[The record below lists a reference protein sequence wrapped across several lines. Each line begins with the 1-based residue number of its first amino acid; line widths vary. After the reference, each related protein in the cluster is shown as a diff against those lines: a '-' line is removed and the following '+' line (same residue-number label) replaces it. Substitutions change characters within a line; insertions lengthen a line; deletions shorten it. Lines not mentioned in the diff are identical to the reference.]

1 MKLSVV
7 TTMYSS
13 APYLCE
19 FYKRSV
25 ETAKKITKD
34 YEIIFVND
42 GSPDGSL
49 MIAVD
54 LIKKDKRV
62 KVIDLS
68 RNFGHHKAIMTGLS
82 HAKGDFV
89 FLIDCDL
96 EEEPE
101 WMENFWRELNKDK
114 EVDVIYGVQKKRKGN
129 IWEKLTGYLFYKLYN
144 FLSDVKVPHDIV
156 TSRLMKKTYVNALV
170 SYQERELFLAG
181 IWADA
186 GFNQKPITI
195 VKGSGSPTTYSLK
208 SKISILINS
217 ITSFSSK
224 PLRIIYYTGLIISFF
239 SFLFIIKIGVQKIFG
254 NVGVSGWTSLIV
266 SLWTIGGIIIL
277 SIGMVGIYLS
287 KMFIEVKSR
296 PYSIIKKIYEK
307 K

>member
-7 TTMYSS
+7 TTMYCS

-42 GSPDGSL
+42 GSPDESL
-49 MIAVD
+49 KIVVD
-54 LIKKDKRV
+54 FVEKDKRV

-82 HAKGDFV
+82 YAKGDLV

-101 WMENFWRELNKDK
+101 WMENFWSELNKDK
-114 EVDVIYGVQKKRKGN
+114 DVDVVYGVQKKRKGN
-129 IWEKLTGYLFYKLYN
+129 IWEKVTGYLFYKLYN
-144 FLSDVKVPHDIV
+144 FFSDVEVPRDIV
-156 TSRLMKKTYVNALV
+156 TARLMKKNYVNTLV
-170 SYQERELFLAG
+170 SYQEREIFLAG
-181 IWADA
+181 IWADT
-186 GFNQKPITI
+186 GFNQKPITVI
-195 VKGSGSPTTYSLK
+195 KGSNSPTTYSFK
-208 SKISILINS
+208 RKINILINS

-224 PLRIIYYTGLIISFF
+224 PLRIIFYTGFFISIF
-239 SFLFIIKIGVQKIFG
+239 SFIFIVKIGFQKIFG
-254 NVGVSGWTSLIV
+254 NVGVSGWTSMIA
-266 SLWTIGGIIIL
+266 SLWLIGGIIIFCVGL
-277 SIGMVGIYLS
+277 LGIYLS
-287 KMFIEVKSR
+287 KIFIEIKAR
-296 PYSIIKKIYEK
+296 PYSIIKNIYK
-307 K
+307 R